1 MLPPLFKLL
10 EPSILLLLAR
20 TLLIQQNSIRW
31 KLIKKS
37 LSLFYFRRLEIFI
50 FILIVFLEILSGLDF
65 CLLKRNLFLEHSWH
79 FFKSIVAVGLP
90 IVFRTWPLD
99 SSRILTQI
107 FLELLNFIFLL
118 LIVIGIDSL
127 SDNSG
132 PFEVVGD
139 GLKLLY
145 TDSFLLL
152 LFFNAVPES
161 VFEILWIGNVLNEIF
176 ASEIL
181 VVMIVVYFSFV
192 LVLFLSLLQ
201 QLLV

>member
-79 FFKSIVAVGLP
+79 FFKRIVAVGLP
-90 IVFRTWPLD
+90 VIFRAWPLD
-99 SSRILTQI
+99 SPRILTQI

-118 LIVIGIDSL
+118 LIVIRIDSL
-127 SDNSG
+127 SDNSC

-139 GLKLLY
+139 GLKFLN

-161 VFEILWIGNVLNEIF
+161 VLEILWIGNVLNEIF
-176 ASEIL
+176 ASKIL
-181 VVMIVVYFSFV
+181 VVMVIVYFCFV
-192 LVLFLSLLQ
+192 LVLFLFLIQ